1 MSNERLQHIKAYFA
15 NKEKVKVEIPAVITK
30 NAHTKQTI
38 ISRFNGIRCGY
49 QFVNGIAEVEQKDL
63 STLCQIYPNLIIH
76 NEEGVQ

>member
-1 MSNERLQHIKAYFA
+1 MSNERLQHIKTYFA

-38 ISRFNGIRCGY
+38 ISRLNGTRCGY

-63 STLCQIYPNLIIH
+63 NTLRQLYPNLIIH
-76 NEEGVQ
+76 NGEGVQ